1 MGEKFHGKEK
11 ILDLIF
17 EVSGIFIM
25 SLGIH
30 CFLVPANIAPGGVSG
45 MAILIQYLW
54 GLPIGLMSF
63 VINVPIF
70 ILSWR
75 YLGKKYTMQS
85 LGAVLLSSV
94 ILDYVVTPWVP
105 MYTGE
110 RFLGSLFGGIFVG
123 AGLGLVFLRGFS
135 TGGTDAIS
143 FLLQRRFPHMP
154 IGRTLMLIDGLVL
167 AISVLVFHNIEAGLF
182 GVVALFAQTKLIDSI
197 VYGSEHGQ
205 MLLIVSE
212 KNMEIKDKILVD
224 VDRGATILKAVGA
237 YTMEEKDVLL
247 CAARKSQF
255 GQIKRIV
262 REIDPNAFFIVS
274 EVSQI
279 LGEGFKPVSND
290 L

>member
-1 MGEKFHGKEK
+1 MGEKFQGKEK
-11 ILDLIF
+11 LLDLIF
-17 EVSGIFIM
+17 EVSGILNM
-25 SLGIH
+25 SIGIH
-30 CFLVPANIAPGGVSG
+30 CFLVPANIAPGRVSG
-45 MAILIQYLW
+45 VAILIQYLW

-70 ILSWR
+70 ILSWQ

-85 LGAVLLSSV
+85 FSAVLLSTV
-94 ILDYVVTPWVP
+94 ILDYVVTPWTP

-143 FLLQRRFPHMP
+143 FLLQRKFPHMP
-154 IGRTLMLIDGLVL
+154 IGRTLMLIDGLIL

-182 GVVALFAQTKLIDSI
+182 GVVALFAQTKVIDSI

-205 MLLIVSE
+205 MFLIVSD

-237 YTMEEKDVLL
+237 YTMEEKEVLL

-262 REIDPNAFFIVS
+262 REVDPNAFFIVS

-279 LGEGFKPVSND
+279 LGEGFKSVSND
-290 L
+290 M